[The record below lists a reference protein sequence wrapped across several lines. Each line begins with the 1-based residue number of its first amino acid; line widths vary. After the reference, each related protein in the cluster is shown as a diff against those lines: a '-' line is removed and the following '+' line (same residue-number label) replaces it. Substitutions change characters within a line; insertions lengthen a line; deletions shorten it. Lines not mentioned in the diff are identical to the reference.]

1 MRVTSHCANH
11 PSKEAGSRCSA
22 CRKWMCEDCLKRY
35 GARVYCGRKCQLVGS
50 LKSTPGAAI
59 ATARRPVHPAWA
71 IAVTGGASA
80 ILLWA
85 VGLKVAELVEIHRG
99 LGVATRS
106 EGAEVSGE
114 IAVEGD
120 GFTIE
125 VRGEPGVRVLVVAD
139 EQPLRI
145 LTLDDNGRAEMD
157 DLELEIGKRTI
168 RLVPLSGAPFDLE
181 APLLPT
187 MTATSVPT
195 STATA
200 IAAATAKQTPQS
212 SKSPIV
218 RESSIGAAAG
228 PTPVSAP
235 PVLQLVH
242 DAGPRIAITFDG
254 NASSN
259 RTAELLDLLQHHD
272 LKVTLFV
279 TGEFIERYPAI
290 VRRAVLAGHEIGN
303 HTYSHPHLT
312 TYAENNRHR
321 LLPGVTRRSFQNSL
335 RQTEQAF
342 RAATGRAMQPLWRA
356 PFGEENRLLRGWALE
371 LGYLHVRWSSLQGE
385 SLDSRDWIADEHSSL
400 YQSSSTIM
408 ERLLGFPELE
418 GGIILMHLAT
428 ERSEPPWAKLPEFL
442 EALEDRGLE
451 PTQVTRLLESSNTW
465 SPWLERAQA
474 RHRENFGE

>member
-1 MRVTSHCANH
+1 
-11 PSKEAGSRCSA
+11 
-22 CRKWMCEDCLKRY
+22 MCDHCLKRY
-35 GARVYCGRKCQLVGS
+35 GARVYCGRKCQVVGS
-50 LKSTPGAAI
+50 LKSAPGAAI
-59 ATARRPVHPAWA
+59 ATARRPLHPAWA
-71 IAVTGGASA
+71 IAVTAGASA
-80 ILLWA
+80 MLLWA
-85 VGLKVAELVEIHRG
+85 VGLRVAELVEVHRG

-106 EGAEVSGE
+106 EGAEISGHL
-114 IAVEGD
+114 AVDGD
-120 GFTIE
+120 GLTIE
-125 VRGEPGVRVLVVAD
+125 VRGEPGVRVLVMVD
-139 EQPLRI
+139 GEPQRV

-157 DLELEIGKRTI
+157 DLEFEVGTRAI

-181 APLLPT
+181 APQLPT
-187 MTATSVPT
+187 MTPTKIPT
-195 STATA
+195 STAG
-200 IAAATAKQTPQS
+200 AASTTSRTPRPLNTPVV
-212 SKSPIV
+212 KP
-218 RESSIGAAAG
+218 SSIGAAIG
-228 PTPVSAP
+228 PTPASAP

-259 RTAELLDLLQHHD
+259 RTAELLDTLQRHD

-312 TYAENNRHR
+312 TYAENSRHR

-342 RAATGRAMQPLWRA
+342 RAATGRTMQPLWRA

-371 LGYLHVRWSSLQGE
+371 LGYLHVRWSSLHGE

-408 ERLLGFPELE
+408 ERLLGFPELK

-451 PTQVTRLLESSNTW
+451 PTQVTRLLESSKTW
-465 SPWLERAQA
+465 KPWLHQA
-474 RHRENFGE
+474 RKRHQEVYGN

>member
-11 PSKEAGSRCSA
+11 PSKEAGSRCST
-22 CRKWMCEDCLKRY
+22 CRKWLCDHCLKRY
-35 GARVYCGRKCQLVGS
+35 GTRVYCGRQCLVVGS
-50 LKSTPGAAI
+50 FRTIPGAAI
-59 ATARRPVHPAWA
+59 ATARRPIHAAWA
-71 IAVTGGASA
+71 IGVTAAASA

-85 VGLKVAELVEIHRG
+85 VGAKVAELVEVHRG
-99 LGVATRS
+99 LGAATRTA
-106 EGAEVSGE
+106 GAEISGE
-114 IAVEGD
+114 LAVDGD
-120 GFTIE
+120 SLTLE
-125 VRGEPGVRVLVVAD
+125 VHGEPGIRFLVVAD

-145 LTLDDNGRAEMD
+145 LTLDNNGRAKLD
-157 DLELEIGKRTI
+157 DLELEFGIRTI
-168 RLVPLSGAPFDLE
+168 RLAPLSGAPFDLE
-181 APLLPT
+181 MPPLPE
-187 MTATSVPT
+187 MTATSQAI

-200 IAAATAKQTPQS
+200 TATRTPRPTNTPTGRPS
-212 SKSPIV
+212 A
-218 RESSIGAAAG
+218 IGAAVG
-228 PTPVSAP
+228 PTPAAAP

-259 RTAELLDLLQHHD
+259 RTAELLDLLQRHQ

-279 TGEFIERYPAI
+279 TGEFIERYPA
-290 VRRAVLAGHEIGN
+290 VLRRAVLAGHEIGN

-312 TYAENNRHR
+312 TYAENKQHQ

-335 RQTEQAF
+335 RQTERAF
-342 RAATGRAMQPLWRA
+342 RAATGRTMQPLWRA

-442 EALEDRGLE
+442 EAIKGRGLE
-451 PTQVTRLLESSNTW
+451 PTQVTRLLESSRTW
-465 SPWLERAQA
+465 RPWLERAQN
-474 RHRENFGE
+474 RHRKVNGE